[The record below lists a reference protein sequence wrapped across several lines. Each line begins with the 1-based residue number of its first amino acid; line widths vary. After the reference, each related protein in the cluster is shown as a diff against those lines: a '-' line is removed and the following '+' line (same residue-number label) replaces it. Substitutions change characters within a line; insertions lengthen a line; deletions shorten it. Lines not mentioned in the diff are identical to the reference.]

1 METIR
6 TRRMA
11 ELLKHELS
19 KIISTEVNDPRIH
32 DVVLTRVKVSKDFS
46 IAWVYY
52 TSYVPESLTGIDIA
66 LERSTAFIRNRLM
79 KAVHIKKLPKL
90 IFERDTAG
98 DEGQRIDEIFK
109 QIKEEDEK
117 RQN

>member
-1 METIR
+1 MN
-6 TRRMA
+6 
-11 ELLKHELS
+11 LPL
-19 KIISTEVNDPRIH
+19 V
-32 DVVLTRVKVSKDFS
+32 
-46 IAWVYY
+46 
-52 TSYVPESLTGIDIA
+52 
-66 LERSTAFIRNRLM
+66 RLM